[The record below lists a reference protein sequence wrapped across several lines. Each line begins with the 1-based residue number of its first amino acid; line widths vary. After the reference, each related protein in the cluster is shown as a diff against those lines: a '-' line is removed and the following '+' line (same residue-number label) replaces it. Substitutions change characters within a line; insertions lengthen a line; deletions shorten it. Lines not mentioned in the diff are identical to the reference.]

1 MRSSWLFA
9 AVPALLCSTSLVQAD
24 DAHALISLS
33 GSIGGTVMDLPD
45 GGGSFEGAGVD
56 QDNDLLYGVTLGFSA
71 SADLGQWGDVNAH
84 VGLSGFATY
93 VMGDFSKTYNFTGPG
108 VVIIQG
114 GAGPN
119 LGAISI
125 STSSTPGVGANSSI
139 SITNL
144 GPEANSL
151 NVVQAA
157 SSIPTGAQDA
167 PFVSASGQSF
177 AWGGA
182 QTAASVSDARAAAYA
197 AIADTNGGVFVAA
210 GDLDGLSIGTT
221 YRTEALYGGGDLTFG
236 ISGRGDGDVTLQGY
250 VGPSYR
256 YLGQRNSSTS
266 AISVDVPE
274 YANTTTEFPL
284 FGMSSTEELG
294 THYIGGVIGA
304 SATIQLDEKS
314 SFTLGGE
321 LGGYYTKTAL
331 NSSGTYTAEG
341 GGPIP
346 YILQTVTSEGATEED
361 DGYAFAARGTAVYT
375 VALNENTQL
384 NFSGMIDY
392 LSNVA
397 QPAVNAVVM
406 GYDGTDTG
414 SVTYASGGSNP
425 SISWGKMFSFTG
437 AVTLTGQF

>member
-1 MRSSWLFA
+1 
-9 AVPALLCSTSLVQAD
+9 
-24 DAHALISLS
+24 
-33 GSIGGTVMDLPD
+33 MDLPD
-45 GGGSFEGAGVD
+45 SGGSFEGEGVD
-56 QDNDLLYGVTLGFSA
+56 QDNDLLYGITLGFSA
-71 SADLGQWGDVNAH
+71 STALGQWGDVDAY
-84 VGLSGFATY
+84 VGLSGFATF
-93 VMGDFSKTYNFTGPG
+93 VTGDFSKTYDFTGPG
-108 VVIIQG
+108 VVIVQG

-125 STSSTPGVGANSSI
+125 ATSSSPGDADSSV
-139 SITNL
+139 SITDVSPQGNVPIVGL
-144 GPEANSL
+144 VAGSGPAPS
-151 NVVQAA
+151 VQDV
-157 SSIPTGAQDA
+157 T
-167 PFVSASGQSF
+167 FVSGAGQSF

-182 QTAASVSDARAAAYA
+182 QTLVSVSDARAAAYA
-197 AIADTNGGVFVAA
+197 AIADTNGGIFIAA
-210 GDLDGLSIGTT
+210 GNLDGLSIGTT

-274 YANTTTEFPL
+274 YANTTTVFPL

-304 SATIQLDEKS
+304 SATIQLDENS

-331 NSSGTYTAEG
+331 NSSGTYTVEG

-361 DGYAFAARGTAVYT
+361 DGYALAARGTAVYT

-397 QPAVNAVVM
+397 QPSVNAVVM

-414 SVTYASGGSNP
+414 SVTYASGGDNP
-425 SISWGKMFSFTG
+425 RIGWGNMFSFTG
-437 AVTLTGQF
+437 AITLTGQF